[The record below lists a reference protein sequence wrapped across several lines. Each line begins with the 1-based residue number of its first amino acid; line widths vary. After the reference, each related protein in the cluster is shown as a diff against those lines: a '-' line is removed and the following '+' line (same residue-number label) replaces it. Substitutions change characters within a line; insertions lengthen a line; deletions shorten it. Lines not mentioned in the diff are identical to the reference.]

1 MNIGLISG
9 RYFPHVGGVQA
20 VVDNLTKGLTKRGHN
35 VFIITSKSPWSLKSY
50 EVINGIKVY
59 RVFLGFFGGSLK
71 AALSFPFLSFYS
83 LIKIIKII
91 RVNQTDIVNLHFV
104 DGSGFYVLL
113 LKRILKIKIV
123 VTVHGNDVQIFPK
136 RSRIRKLLLRN
147 VLKEADFVTGCSNS
161 LLKDAKELV
170 PEIEWKTIA
179 IHNGINL
186 NEFKSREI
194 YNNPTPYIFAMA
206 RFEYKKGFD
215 ILIKAFKFVVE
226 KFHNIELIIAGDGPE
241 KPTIQ
246 RMIKEFN
253 LEKSVKLIG
262 KANRDE
268 VVKLFNGCEFFVLP
282 SRIEPFG
289 IVNLEAMAAG
299 KAIVATKVD
308 GVPEI
313 ITNGYNG
320 MLVEPNSPEEIAKG
334 IIYLI
339 ENPQIRD
346 KMGMNGK
353 NLVEGEYQWDK
364 AINKYLEV
372 YEKVMR

>member
-20 VVDNLTKGLTKRGHN
+20 VVDNLTKGLTVRGHN
-35 VFIITSKSPWSLKSY
+35 VYIITSKSPWSLKSY

-59 RVFLGFFGGSLK
+59 RTFLGFFGGSLK
-71 AALSFPFLSFYS
+71 ASLAFPFLSFYS
-83 LIKIIKII
+83 FIKIIKII
-91 RVNQTDIVNLHFV
+91 RDNQTDIANLHFV

-113 LKRILKIKIV
+113 LKRILKIPIV
-123 VTVHGNDVQIFPK
+123 VSVHGNDVQIFPK

-147 VLKEADFVTGCSNS
+147 ILKETDFVTGCSNS

-170 PEIEWKTIA
+170 PEIEKKTIA

-194 YNNPTPYIFAMA
+194 YNNPNPYIFAMA

-215 ILIKAFKFVVE
+215 ILVKAFKFVIE
-226 KFHNIELIIAGDGPE
+226 KFHRFELIIAGDGPE
-241 KPTIQ
+241 KSTIQ
-246 RMIKEFN
+246 KMVREFN
-253 LEKSVKLIG
+253 LEKNVKLIG
-262 KANRDE
+262 KMNRDE
-268 VVKLFNGCEFFVLP
+268 VVKLFNGCEFFVLS

-299 KAIVATKVD
+299 KAIVATRVD

-320 MLVEPNSPEEIAKG
+320 MLVEPNSPEELAKG

-339 ENPQIRD
+339 ENKEIRD
-346 KMGMNGK
+346 KMGLNGR
-353 NLVEGEYQWDK
+353 NLVEEYQWDK
-364 AINKYLEV
+364 VIDKYLEV
-372 YEKVMR
+372 YEKVMK